1 MKVPTHWLKP
11 LTFALCL
18 LPAAWLAGSAYGDGL
33 GANPIE
39 AITHFTGNWALRFLL
54 LSLAVT
60 PLRRV
65 TGWNEVVR
73 YRRMLGLF
81 AFFYAALHLATY
93 LVLDHFF
100 DWRAA
105 LADVRERPYITAG
118 ATALLC
124 LLPLAVTSTRA
135 WIRRLGRRWTTLH
148 RLVYVAAAAAVVH
161 YWWLVKA
168 DVRAP
173 LWYAAILALLLLARA
188 AYAIAARR
196 GSGEPLTRPPRPAA
210 LPAARSR

>member
-1 MKVPTHWLKP
+1 MLKP
-11 LTFALCL
+11 LLFALCL
-18 LPAAWLAGSAYGDGL
+18 LPAGWLAGAAYRDAL

-39 AITHFTGNWALRFLL
+39 AITHFTGDWALRFLL
-54 LSLAVT
+54 LTLAVT
-60 PLRRV
+60 PVRRV
-65 TGWNEVVR
+65 CAWNGVVR

-81 AFFYAALHLATY
+81 AFFYASLHLATY

-124 LLPLAVTSTRA
+124 LLPLALTSTRG
-135 WIRRLGRRWTTLH
+135 WIRRLGRRWATLH
-148 RLVYVAAAAAVVH
+148 RLAYVAALAAVVH

-168 DVRAP
+168 DVRTP
-173 LWYAAILALLLLARA
+173 LWYAAILALLLLVRLIHAVNARWRA
-188 AYAIAARR
+188 AATRPQA
-196 GSGEPLTRPPRPAA
+196 GPLTPATRRA
-210 LPAARSR
+210 PSPEARSR